1 MFVCT
6 VSQAKESETCVSLQ
20 WKPNS
25 EQSLHP
31 QFSRWKNIFLPTK
44 YFGSFRENRALWLAG
59 WWVGCRFGF
68 GSDGN
73 LRRDPPLVQFEGR
86 WFGLVW
92 FWFRRKPSTTPLGS
106 IWGTLLCW
114 PNTDNAPV
122 LRKRKRL
129 SIPDVQKYISLC
141 GLSLFSMCN
150 KSWILQ
156 FDFFFDFRQVFSVI
170 AKTNPHWPK
179 MLRLVIFDL
188 YLES

>member
-1 MFVCT
+1 MGIIWKFGIHLFYLFFLWLFLCT

-31 QFSRWKNIFLPTK
+31 QFSRWKNIFLPRK

-68 GSDGN
+68 GSDEN
-73 LRRDPPLVQFEGR
+73 LRRPPLVQFEGA
-86 WFGLVW
+86 
-92 FWFRRKPSTTPLGS
+92 
-106 IWGTLLCW
+106 LCW